1 MTPYFSQYD
10 VAIPEAWRNRACGIA
25 ALKMALGDM
34 HHGTTEELLQEGI
47 TMGAWQEAGGYWV
60 HQRLAI
66 LAHHHG
72 LPAYSEEKKKKKM
85 TSERVREPLP
95 HHEALGRYGLDK
107 LKAHVVAGKTVIV
120 SVPKDFKVGG
130 SFHMVL
136 LTGFADE
143 HFIYNDSAYESAAE
157 GANRR
162 IALEEFFTH
171 WRRLA
176 IFTGWF

>member
-1 MTPYFSQYD
+1 MNPFFSQYD
-10 VAIPEAWRNRACGIA
+10 VSIPEEWRNRACGIA
-25 ALKMALGDM
+25 ALKMALRDM
-34 HHGTTEELLQEGI
+34 HQGTMSELLQEALG
-47 TMGAWQEAGGYWV
+47 MGAWQEEGGFWV

-72 LPAYSEEKKKKKM
+72 LPAYNEEFRSETKDALD
-85 TSERVREPLP
+85 VPFPLP

-107 LKAHVVAGKTVIV
+107 LKAHVAGGKAVLV
-120 SVPKDFKVGG
+120 SVPKHFEAGG

-136 LTGFADE
+136 LTGFADG
-143 HFIYNDSAYESAAE
+143 HFLYNDSAYHAAE
-157 GANRR
+157 EGEHRR
-162 IALEEFFTH
+162 IELEEFFKH